1 MTGRGG
7 HRAKRSLGQNFL
19 VDANLQ
25 RKIVEAVGAGPE
37 DEVLEVG
44 PGKGALTR
52 HLAGRVGRLVLVELD
67 DALAAGLADTYGGR
81 DDVEVVHGD
90 VLRVALEDV
99 VRRPDALRVVGN
111 IPYNITTPILFRL
124 LERPRPLEIVLMVQE
139 EVADR
144 IVAAP
149 GTPAY
154 GALAVG
160 VQSVAEATRLF
171 RVGRGAFR
179 PVPRVESAVVRIRP
193 VRPEPLTPAEEARLR
208 QVVRACFQWRRKQMG
223 KILRDHPDLALGPER
238 AGAVATEAGVDPSD
252 RPERLSPE
260 VFLRLSR
267 HLPAAHAPPKL

>member
-25 RKIVEAVGAGPE
+25 RKIVEALGAGPG

-44 PGKGALTR
+44 PGQGALTR

-67 DALAAGLADTYGGR
+67 DALAAELTRTYAGR
-81 DDVEVVHGD
+81 TDVEVVHGD
-90 VLRVALEDV
+90 VLRVPLEEV
-99 VRRPDALRVVGN
+99 VRRPEALRVVGN

-149 GTPAY
+149 GTSAY

-179 PVPRVESAVVRIRP
+179 PVPKVESAVVRIRP
-193 VRPEPLTPAEEARLR
+193 LRPEPLTLAEERRLR
-208 QVVRACFQWRRKQMG
+208 LLVRACFQWRRKQMG
-223 KILRDHPDLALGPER
+223 KILRDHPDLGLDAEAAAAL
-238 AGAVATEAGVDPSD
+238 AADAGVDPAD
-252 RPERLSPE
+252 RPERLSPG
-260 VFLRLSR
+260 VFLRMSR
-267 HLPAAHAPPKL
+267 HLPAGDAPPKL